1 MEQALSQVLD
11 DYSSNEIASLEA
23 LKPHQYDWKSHILPL
38 ARIKKIMKSEDPIRS
53 STAQPKLMISSE
65 GPLLFSKACEIFIGE
80 VAIRSWMNTCEK
92 KRRTV
97 QKSDVQAAL
106 NRSDMF
112 DFLIDIV
119 PRLTGNVHS
128 ESTADASDSAADISG
143 ASEDPND
150 IPTIS
155 PHHACSMMMQAM
167 ARKVQQEQ
175 IAASVDPAL
184 YAMMQGFGGGPVQN
198 VSDGTQGGDDDVQR
212 VLADQWQKQATEMI
226 KKVEEEKK
234 QKEIEKE
241 REKEREGEGS

>member
-1 MEQALSQVLD
+1 VRRRGGRFRKVTSRCVLD
-11 DYSSNEIASLEA
+11 SFFFLPIPPPRPN
-23 LKPHQYDWKSHILPL
+23 PPSH
-38 ARIKKIMKSEDPIRS
+38 
-53 STAQPKLMISSE
+53 TY
-65 GPLLFSKACEIFIGE
+65 
-80 VAIRSWMNTCEK
+80 T
-92 KRRTV
+92 
-97 QKSDVQAAL
+97 QAAL

-155 PHHACSMMMQAM
+155 PHHASSMMMQAM

-184 YAMMQGFGGGPVQN
+184 YAMMHGFGGGPVQN

-234 QKEIEKE
+234 QKVRSMRGGGGKGGKGGNRKKPQAALSRPKSNTHLSIVAPLVQEIEKE

>member
-1 MEQALSQVLD
+1 
-11 DYSSNEIASLEA
+11 
-23 LKPHQYDWKSHILPL
+23 
-38 ARIKKIMKSEDPIRS
+38 MKSEDPIRS

-80 VAIRSWMNTCEK
+80 IAIRAWMNTCEK

-97 QKSDVQAAL
+97 QKSDVQVRGWLHSSSSSSPLPSLPHPPPPGQAAL

-119 PRLTGNVHS
+119 PRLTGNVPV
-128 ESTADASDSAADISG
+128 ESTADGGDSAADLSG
-143 ASEDPND
+143 DLLDDPND

-155 PHHACSMMMQAM
+155 PHHASSMMMQAM

-198 VSDGTQGGDDDVQR
+198 ASDGTQGGEEDVQR
-212 VLADQWQKQATEMI
+212 VLADQWQRQATEML

-234 QKEIEKE
+234 EKV
-241 REKEREGEGS
+241 REATPI